1 MTPEE
6 YDRHYRKREI
16 CGNCKKS
23 ETLCVDCYKRIILP
37 PTPGLSDEHYRLMR
51 MQDEKNKKYS
61 QMLNL
66 VIEKSQKEAAI
77 LAEYE
82 RQMT

>member
-1 MTPEE
+1 
-6 YDRHYRKREI
+6 
-16 CGNCKKS
+16 
-23 ETLCVDCYKRIILP
+23 
-37 PTPGLSDEHYRLMR
+37 MR